1 MYLVPRAQAHT
12 VAVDLP
18 ARPDAAPTFAVYA
31 PEGGSVETG
40 TSTLD
45 AVDTTLASSAAA
57 GASTLTLTSG
67 TGVVAGRRYL
77 LGGTEELG
85 GEQVTVRAVS
95 GAAVTLL
102 RPLARAAASGATFES
117 TRVSVTLAA
126 IATVGRHYRV
136 ELAYDV
142 SAVAQPPFVVPFD
155 VVRYTPRTLLTFE
168 ELRDLDPL
176 LAKRFPAG
184 GWFPAL
190 RDRAWSMILHA
201 VASKVAPGALA
212 GAIDLTIP
220 HGYLVRALLAENA
233 GLDFEPHRAQLMARY
248 SYELET
254 ALAATAI
261 DSDQDGAVESNEGWF
276 RSVPVLRG

>member
-1 MYLVPRAQAHT
+1 MHLVPRSQAY
-12 VAVDLP
+12 VLVVDLP
-18 ARPDAAPTFAVYA
+18 ARPDAAPTFVVYDA
-31 PEGGSVETG
+31 NGASVQTG

-45 AVDTTLASSAAA
+45 SVDTTLASSGAPAATA
-57 GASTLTLTSG
+57 LTLTSG

-77 LGGTEELG
+77 VGGTEELG

-95 GAAVTLL
+95 GAAITLL
-102 RPLARAAASGATFES
+102 RPLSRAASAGATFES
-117 TRVSVTLAA
+117 TRVGVALSA
-126 IATVGRHYRV
+126 IETIGRHYRV
-136 ELAYDV
+136 EFAWDV
-142 SAVAQPPFVVPFD
+142 ATVAQPPFVVPFD

-190 RDRAWSMILHA
+190 RERAWSMILHA
-201 VASKVAPGALA
+201 VASKVAPGALM

-233 GLDFEPHRAQLMARY
+233 GVDFEPLRAQLMGRY
-248 SYELET
+248 TYELET

-261 DSDQDGAVESNEGWF
+261 DNDQDGRVESNEGWY